1 MLRIRVVL
9 GRVCFILGLALTTV
23 GAPALAEPAAAE
35 PASQLHDT
43 ELESPEEEAKAL
55 YAEGVIQFR
64 KGRYDAAID
73 AFLQADQL
81 QPSAALSYNIARA
94 YDAANAPSDSMY
106 WYLDYLERAP
116 DAPDRADI
124 DVLIKEHERALAQRG
139 VQLLIVRSSPPNAQ
153 VLVDG
158 ARQGTTPYRA
168 LLTPGR
174 YRIQLVLA
182 GYESRELS
190 ASLALDRTNALAV
203 ELEPEKPKIE
213 ATLPLSP
220 QSPQTQGPIR
230 PDNNASSPGAY
241 RPWPMVVTGVGV
253 AGLGAAGVFELLR
266 SNAEDDARGTNV
278 QLEREQAQER
288 MEGHQGTA
296 RALAVGG
303 SIVALVGATFWF
315 LDETR
320 GSPEG
325 VALSADLGRGGLEAS
340 FTKSF

>member
-1 MLRIRVVL
+1 MRVVL
-9 GRVCFILGLALTTV
+9 RRVCCVLGLALSTV
-23 GAPALAEPAAAE
+23 GAPALAEPSAGT
-35 PASQLHDT
+35 PATQSPDT
-43 ELESPEEEAKAL
+43 EHESPEDAAKAL
-55 YAEGVIQFR
+55 YEDGVFQFR

-73 AFLQADQL
+73 AFLKADQL

-94 YDAANAPSDSMY
+94 YDAAKAPSDSMY

-124 DVLIKEHERALAQRG
+124 DVIIKEHERALAQRG

-174 YRIQLVLA
+174 YRIQLVLE

-190 ASLALDRTNALAV
+190 ASLALDRTNAMSL
-203 ELEPEKPKIE
+203 ELEPEKPKVE
-213 ATLPLSP
+213 ATPPRS
-220 QSPQTQGPIR
+220 QQGQQGQTPIR
-230 PDNNASSPGAY
+230 PDKDAPSPGEY

-253 AGLGAAGVFELLR
+253 AALGAAGVFELLR
-266 SNAEDDARGTNV
+266 SNAEDDARRTNV
-278 QLEREQAQER
+278 QREREQALGR

-296 RALAVGG
+296 RALALGG
-303 SIVALVGATFWF
+303 TIVALVGATFWVI
-315 LDETR
+315 DETR

-325 VALSADLGRGGLEAS
+325 VAISADLGRGGFEAS
-340 FTKSF
+340 WKQSF